1 MSSYNLEGSVALVTG
16 ATGILGRRYVEALN
30 REGAH
35 VVIADQ
41 DETVCND
48 LAVET
53 TGRNGANCIG
63 LRIDVANPES
73 VTEAVA
79 IVMEK
84 FGRIDLLLNN
94 AATKGADLHALF
106 QPTVDYDLAVWRNI
120 MAVNIDGQFLMAQ
133 AVGRHMLAAGRGS
146 IVNVSSIYGCVGPDQ
161 RIYEGAEYLGTQI
174 NTPLVYSVSKAA
186 VHGLTRHLAT
196 EWGARGIRVNTLT
209 PGGVE
214 SGQNDTFISR
224 YSARTPLGRMARGEE
239 MTGALLFLASD
250 ASSYVTG
257 QNIIV
262 DGGWT
267 AW

>member
-1 MSSYNLEGSVALVTG
+1 MSSYNLQGSVAVVTG

-35 VVIADQ
+35 VVIADL
-41 DETVCND
+41 D
-48 LAVET
+48 LAACEKLAEDMVSET
-53 TGRNGANCIG
+53 GTACLG
-63 LRIDVANPES
+63 LCLDVADPES
-73 VTEAVA
+73 IRTAMAE
-79 IVMEK
+79 ILGK
-84 FGRIDLLLNN
+84 FGRVDLLLNN
-94 AATKGADLHALF
+94 AATKGDDLHALF
-106 QPTVDYDLAVWRNI
+106 QPTVDYDVNVWRSI

-133 AVGRHMLAAGRGS
+133 AVGRAMLTAGTGS
-146 IVNVSSIYGCVGPDQ
+146 IINVSSIYGCVGPDQ
-161 RIYEGAEYLGTQI
+161 RIYEGAEYMGTQI

-196 EWGARGIRVNTLT
+196 EWGAGGIRVNTLT

-214 SGQNDTFISR
+214 SGQNDVFVSR
-224 YSARTPLGRMARGEE
+224 YSARTPMGRMARGHE
-239 MTGALLFLASD
+239 MVGAMLFLASD